1 MKTGQHLP
9 SLFAAALV
17 LALLVAPTGC
27 GGGGAMGAGDGVGG
41 GDSTTG
47 GSGGAQSGSGGGN
60 GSGGAGTSSDAGA
73 AGMSGDAGNPNM
85 PPVMPVAGVV
95 QGDKCT
101 PLCLISGPTQ
111 GDYGYE
117 NAVSCVVKGT
127 YTAAINQACIVG
139 MPLPPVGHAAG
150 SPGVVVGTTSGN
162 QCVALCGAA
171 VQDNADA
178 NPGDGYGYE
187 FGSSCIIPGGK
198 VAMTSL
204 PCTTGTPL
212 GDGGAT
218 AGGPGRLLGDSCTR
232 ICTVTTTDAM
242 GNGYGFEFGAS
253 CLIPGTAAAAMGLAC
268 QVGVPEP
275 TGPPI
280 TLNPNPPAGQV
291 RKPAGMLTN
300 GFFVTGGRLY
310 DKFGNDFVPR
320 GLNNPDVWF
329 DIGDQYF
336 AYNALDNIA
345 ADGAN
350 VVRIVWETAATG
362 GTPALLRRIIRH
374 VVELRMVPLI
384 ELHDVTGGT
393 SNQDLLNMVAYY
405 TSAPVKQILLDF
417 EAFLLI
423 NVANEWSGND
433 FRGGYTAAVAAMRA
447 AGINHTLVIDANGFG
462 QNATSIMND
471 GAALLSADPQ
481 HNLMFS
487 VHMYEQYANNAG
499 GHAKITSTLQ
509 AAVTASLP
517 LVIGEFGWQAGNPL
531 MPIDAAFIMSE
542 CVRLK
547 LGFLGWSW
555 KGNGAA
561 QAYLDL
567 AVDWEGAQLSSWG
580 NTLIKG
586 PNGLSTSTTKATIY
600 TE

>member
-1 MKTGQHLP
+1 MKTGQPFP
-9 SLFAAALV
+9 SFLVAALV
-17 LALLVAPTGC
+17 LAAAGC
-27 GGGGAMGAGDGVGG
+27 GGGVMGASDGVGG
-41 GDSTTG
+41 GSTVG
-47 GSGGAQSGSGGGN
+47 GDGGAQAGTGGN
-60 GSGGAGTSSDAGA
+60 NGGGGAGTRPDGGA

-85 PPVMPVAGVV
+85 PPVTSIAGVSL
-95 QGDKCT
+95 GGKCF
-101 PLCLISGPTQ
+101 PLCVTSGATS

-117 NAVSCVVKGT
+117 NAMSCVVKGT
-127 YTAAINQACIVG
+127 YTASTNLPCIVG
-139 MPLPPVGHAAG
+139 MALPPAGHPAG
-150 SPGVVVGTTSGN
+150 SPGVIVSN
-162 QCVALCGAA
+162 QCVALCGPE
-171 VQDNADA
+171 VQDDLDA

-187 FGSSCIIPGGK
+187 FESSCIIPGGT

-204 PCTTGTPL
+204 PCTTGAPL
-212 GDGGAT
+212 TDGGST

-232 ICTVTTTDAM
+232 ICTVTTTDT
-242 GNGYGFEFGAS
+242 NGTGFGFEFGAS
-253 CLIPGTAAAAMGLAC
+253 CVIAGTAEAMKGLAC

-280 TLNPNPPAGQV
+280 TLNPNPPPGQV
-291 RKPAGMLTN
+291 KKPAGMLSN

-320 GLNNPDVWF
+320 GINNPDFWF
-329 DIGDQYF
+329 DVGDQYL

-350 VVRIVWETAATG
+350 VVRIVWDTAAP

-374 VVELRMVPLI
+374 VVELRMVPLV

-393 SNQDLLNMVAYY
+393 SDQDLLNMAAYY
-405 TSAPVKQILLDF
+405 TSAPIKQILLDF

-423 NVANEWSGND
+423 NIANEWSGTD
-433 FRGGYTAAVAAMRA
+433 FRGGYTAAVAAMRSG
-447 AGINHTLVIDANGFG
+447 GINHTLIIDANGFG
-462 QNATSIMND
+462 QNAASIMTD
-471 GAALLSADPQ
+471 GSALLAADPQ

-487 VHMYEQYANNAG
+487 VHMYEQYATNAG
-499 GHAKITSTLQ
+499 GHTKITSTLQ
-509 AAVTASLP
+509 SAVTAQLP
-517 LVIGEFGWQAGNPL
+517 LVVGEFGWQAGSPV

-547 LGFLGWSW
+547 LGYLGWSW
-555 KGNGAA
+555 KGNSTA

-567 AVDWEGAQLSSWG
+567 AVDWEGTQLSSWG

-586 PNGLSTSTTKATIY
+586 TNGLMTSTTKATIY